1 MSTTVL
7 SVRLPDDLKERLD
20 ALSTSTGRT
29 AAYYVREAV
38 EQHLAELE
46 YAYTLRAEIEAS
58 RRGELNSRSLAEISA
73 ELVLDEPA

>member
-1 MSTTVL
+1 MSTSVL

-38 EQHLAELE
+38 EQHLEGLE
-46 YAYTLRAEIEAS
+46 YAYTLRAEVEAS
-58 RRGELNSRSLAEISA
+58 RRGELGSRSLAAITA
-73 ELVLDEPA
+73 ELGLDGPT